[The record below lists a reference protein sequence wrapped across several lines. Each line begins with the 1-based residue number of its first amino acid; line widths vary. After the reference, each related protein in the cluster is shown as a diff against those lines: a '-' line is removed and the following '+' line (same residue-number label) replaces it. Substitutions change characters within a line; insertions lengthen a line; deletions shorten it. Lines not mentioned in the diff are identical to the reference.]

1 MIILLCRLGVDE
13 ELTDSE
19 NEEEEHQKGPSNQ
32 TVDEGL
38 EPRSEGKEDDSE
50 PCCSLS
56 VMDNTSNKSS
66 EPESAPKVDTEISTD
81 DKELPPHDQ
90 EGQSSEDH
98 EVKRGMGVI
107 HGQANLIIFPS
118 LHSSQ

>member
-1 MIILLCRLGVDE
+1 MDE

-19 NEEEEHQKGPSNQ
+19 NEEEHQGGPSNQ
-32 TVDEGL
+32 TVDEVL

-56 VMDNTSNKSS
+56 VVDNKHSGDTGL
-66 EPESAPKVDTEISTD
+66 ESAPKVATVISTD
-81 DKELPPHDQ
+81 DKELPPRDQ